1 MRKKEVEIVEEV
13 PVPVGDT
20 AGGEDEDFLAE
31 LGVGRVGGWSGSGGG
46 FGEGFVNCCHGY

>member
-31 LGVGRVGGWSGSGGG
+31 LGVGRVGGRSGSGGG